1 MSLFLK
7 VLDLL
12 WLKTYVFAVVY
23 AAADGSPETPPD
35 LVLISVP
42 VSAHALAHSML
53 LCLVIFVSCVNFHV
67 LIKFSSQFCLV
78 SNVHH
83 TSVHLY
89 LSI

>member
-42 VSAHALAHSML
+42 VSAHALAHSM
-53 LCLVIFVSCVNFHV
+53 V
-67 LIKFSSQFCLV
+67 FCLV